1 MKKMKTQDRLDV
13 FEKHINTILG
23 DIQSKLNYLQEYIE
37 NVDNTKVIE
46 INLNSID
53 DLVKLTREYDSIT
66 VKKDDYGKYTIKMGE

>member
-1 MKKMKTQDRLDV
+1 MKTQDRLDV

>member
-1 MKKMKTQDRLDV
+1 MKTQDRLDV

-46 INLNSID
+46 INLSSID
-53 DLVKLTREYDSIT
+53 DLVKLAGGYDSVT
-66 VKKDDYGKYTIKMGE
+66 VKKDDYGKYTIKIGE